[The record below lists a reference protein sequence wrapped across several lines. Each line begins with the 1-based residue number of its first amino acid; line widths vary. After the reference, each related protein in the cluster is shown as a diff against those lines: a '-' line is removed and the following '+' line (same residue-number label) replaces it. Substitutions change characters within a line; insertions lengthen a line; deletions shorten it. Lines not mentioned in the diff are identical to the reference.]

1 MALTLGNVLVNPELN
16 QIESHWKELR
26 ISVMARKVSNLK
38 DLDLNTKDNFLYFF
52 SLIVEKGETIT

>member
-52 SLIVEKGETIT
+52 HLLLKRVKQ